1 MKFSPTVA
9 EMADMS
15 PMCSIMAAMA
25 MGAITR
31 MEVRSNLAMEPVK
44 LVKKGWRP
52 MGLEAATAEKSMRAS
67 PAAFWAPRALAMTA
81 MT

>member
-1 MKFSPTVA
+1 MPAAIVGGVSFILYGMISAIGVRNVVSPTVA

-31 MEVRSNLAMEPVK
+31 MEVRSNLAP
-44 LVKKGWRP
+44 
-52 MGLEAATAEKSMRAS
+52 SS
-67 PAAFWAPRALAMTA
+67 SSSD
-81 MT
+81 